1 MNIVVLSYD
10 YLTCGG
16 DGGGVVSGFWR
27 VGGEI
32 ERSVIM
38 SRRLSEEDE
47 ILVEEIAH
55 LSLWQLSHP
64 KYKDQ

>member
-1 MNIVVLSYD
+1 M
-10 YLTCGG
+10 GG
-16 DGGGVVSGFWR
+16 DSGGVVSGFWR